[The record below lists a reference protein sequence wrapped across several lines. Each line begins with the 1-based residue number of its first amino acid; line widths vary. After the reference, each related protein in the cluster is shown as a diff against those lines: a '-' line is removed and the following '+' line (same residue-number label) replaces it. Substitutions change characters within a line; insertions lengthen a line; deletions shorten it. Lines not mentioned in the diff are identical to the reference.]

1 MTMDILEHLEEEHR
15 KVEKMIAD
23 LEATQ
28 TFDEREPILAELGDS
43 LSKHMDVEEERLYP
57 IVDERLG
64 SSKAREAQE
73 EHDTARDDVAQLVES
88 ADTDGFAAALAQF
101 KTDISHH
108 VSEEENEMFPQLR
121 ERAADDIAALGDPEQ
136 LEDEVEEDLADEGIT
151 A

>member
-1 MTMDILEHLEEEHR
+1 MDILEHLEEEHR

-23 LEATQ
+23 LESTE
-28 TFDEREPILAELGDS
+28 TFDQREPILAELGDS
-43 LSKHMDVEEERLYP
+43 LSKHMDVEEERIYP

-64 SSKAREAQE
+64 SNKALEAQK
-73 EHDTARDDVAQLVES
+73 EHDTARNDVAQLVEQ
-88 ADTDGFAAALAQF
+88 ADSDGFAAALAQF

-121 ERAADDIAALGDPEQ
+121 EQAADDIAALGDPEQ
-136 LEDEVEEDLADEGIT
+136 VEDEVEEDLADEGIL

>member
-1 MTMDILEHLEEEHR
+1 MDILEHLEEEHR

-23 LEATQ
+23 LESTQ
-28 TFDEREPILAELGDS
+28 TSDEREPILAELGDS

-57 IVDERLG
+57 IVDDRLG
-64 SSKAREAQE
+64 SDKAREAQK
-73 EHDTARDDVAQLVES
+73 EHDTARDDLAQLVGQ
-88 ADTDGFAAALAQF
+88 ADSDGFAVALAQF
-101 KTDISHH
+101 KADISHH

-121 ERAADDIAALGDPEQ
+121 EQAADAIAALGDPDQ